1 MNEAATTESVP
12 WRNLRGE
19 IVEERVIA
27 YIENLEAVNKRRLAQ
42 LENMPNPTC
51 YYILRIYK
59 DGGRGQ
65 TRVIKRGLTLEQAR
79 DHCRDKETSSSTCT
93 TATARA
99 RTRKSGPWFDTYEQ
113 AV

>member
-1 MNEAATTESVP
+1 MPTTANSSTAIKAEAKVADDA
-12 WRNLRGE
+12 LRQ
-19 IVEERVIA
+19 VEALQAQITRLQA
-27 YIENLEAVNKRRLAQ
+27 EA
-42 LENMPNPTC
+42 PTC

-79 DHCRDKETSSSTCT
+79 DHCRDKEAHSSTCT
-93 TATARA
+93 TATGRA